1 MSLKNDNY
9 DVKHDSWFIL
19 SIKNLCNANP
29 PLMEIFHQKIFLII
43 DAFPDPTPGI
53 RFPRGD
59 LREQMEAL

>member
-1 MSLKNDNY
+1 MLT
-9 DVKHDSWFIL
+9 
-19 SIKNLCNANP
+19 P

-59 LREQMEAL
+59 LREQMEALWCIAISTLIPSLQCIVVVVAAA

>member
-1 MSLKNDNY
+1 MTP
-9 DVKHDSWFIL
+9 
-19 SIKNLCNANP
+19 P